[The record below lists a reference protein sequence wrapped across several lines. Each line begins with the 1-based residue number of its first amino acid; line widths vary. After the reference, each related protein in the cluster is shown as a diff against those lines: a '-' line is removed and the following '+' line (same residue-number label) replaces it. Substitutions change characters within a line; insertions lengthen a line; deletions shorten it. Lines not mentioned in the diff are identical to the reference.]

1 MDGRGTLFLSP
12 QHLAVLLALLACF
25 AAHADKGT
33 CLDLRAL
40 LGAPRAEAEAVFG
53 TPTGEKIFTPHR
65 ADGPRTI
72 GWYDLKRWKVTA
84 TYEGGLLMD
93 VIVLDTSGR
102 LSSSHSAQKALRSC
116 LNVPTYGKAFMHQ
129 GLAWCVGY
137 YEGSSPSRASSAR
150 PPTFPSAGD
159 PVSGFL
165 EDAAALLAAAEREG
179 CRPCEQTRRV
189 LGAGDC

>member
-1 MDGRGTLFLSP
+1 MSP
-12 QHLAVLLALLACF
+12 QRPAVLLALLACF
-25 AAHADKGT
+25 AAHAEKDT

-84 TYEGGLLMD
+84 TYEGGLLRD
-93 VIVLDTSGR
+93 VIVLDKSGR
-102 LSSSHSAQKALRSC
+102 LSSSDAAQRNLRSC
-116 LNVPTYGKAFMHQ
+116 MNLPTTGKAFMHQ

-137 YEGSSPSRASSAR
+137 NEGELTLTSFFCSPPKLPKRW
-150 PPTFPSAGD
+150 
-159 PVSGFL
+159 
-165 EDAAALLAAAEREG
+165 
-179 CRPCEQTRRV
+179 
-189 LGAGDC
+189 